1 MIEVKTFYMQSRNGQ
16 IRKVLAPD
24 YEEAVKI
31 AKSFD
36 PDCVVGNLPHN
47 VKISKKEM
55 KEWTEKLS
63 GTWPAIMTMYL
74 TNKEKNK

>member
-1 MIEVKTFYMQSRNGQ
+1 MKEVKSFYMQSRNGQ

-24 YEEAVKI
+24 YESALKI
-31 AKSFD
+31 AKQFD

-55 KEWTEKLS
+55 KEWTEKFS
-63 GTWPAIMTMYL
+63 GTLPAIMTMYFA
-74 TNKEKNK
+74 NKEKNK